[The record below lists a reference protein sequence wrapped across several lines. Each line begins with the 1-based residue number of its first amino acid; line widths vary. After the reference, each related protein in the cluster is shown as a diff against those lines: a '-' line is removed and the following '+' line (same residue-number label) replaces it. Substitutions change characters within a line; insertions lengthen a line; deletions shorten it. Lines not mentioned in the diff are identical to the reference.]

1 MSESMF
7 PISNPTDT
15 PLSAVLARLGEQGY
29 TGHFATRDQGAVECL
44 TCRTTAPAGSHHA
57 DEVTRLEGVSDP
69 DDMVVVAPLRCA
81 SCGAQGTL
89 VLNYGPEASAE
100 ESDVLLALDREPH
113 EATTASD
120 LPGATP
126 GIV

>member
-1 MSESMF
+1 MSEVTL
-7 PISNPTDT
+7 PPEHPADT
-15 PLSAVLARLGEQGY
+15 PLTSVLARLAQLGF
-29 TGHFATRDQGAVECL
+29 TGQFATRDGGQVLCL
-44 TCRTTAPAGSHHA
+44 SCRTSAPASSHHA

-69 DDMVVVAPLRCA
+69 DDMALVAPLTCA
-81 SCGAQGTL
+81 SCGARGTL

-100 ESDVLLALDREPH
+100 EADVLLALDREPH

-126 GIV
+126 GVG

>member
-1 MSESMF
+1 MSEAAV
-7 PISNPTDT
+7 PITNPTDT
-15 PLSAVLARLGEQGY
+15 PLSAVLAQLGEQGY
-29 TGHFATRDQGAVECL
+29 TGQFATRDLVNVECL

-81 SCGAQGTL
+81 NCGALGTL

-100 ESDVLLALDREPH
+100 ESDVLLALDRVPH
-113 EATTASD
+113 EATTASE

-126 GIV
+126 GIS